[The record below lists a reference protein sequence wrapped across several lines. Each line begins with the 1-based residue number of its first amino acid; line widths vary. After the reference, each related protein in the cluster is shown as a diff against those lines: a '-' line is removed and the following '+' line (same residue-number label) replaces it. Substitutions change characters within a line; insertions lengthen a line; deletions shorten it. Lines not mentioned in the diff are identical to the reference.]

1 MMATIVNSVRQEVV
15 VASRAS
21 AGGAAS
27 GSTVSCAGTL
37 ATRVGAGEVLAVNGK
52 YIVLQYDE
60 TDGPLTRSTSAETA
74 TVHTKVSTAAE
85 AITKAIGSESTSRQM
100 LSNAVQQGVEDA
112 LLDRVE
118 GVIKDI

>member
-1 MMATIVNSVRQEVV
+1 MVRIF
-15 VASRAS
+15 
-21 AGGAAS
+21 
-27 GSTVSCAGTL
+27 C
-37 ATRVGAGEVLAVNGK
+37 
-52 YIVLQYDE
+52 IQYDE
-60 TDGPLTRSTSAETA
+60 IDEPLTRSTAAETA

-85 AITKAIGSESTSRQM
+85 AITKAIGSESTSQQL